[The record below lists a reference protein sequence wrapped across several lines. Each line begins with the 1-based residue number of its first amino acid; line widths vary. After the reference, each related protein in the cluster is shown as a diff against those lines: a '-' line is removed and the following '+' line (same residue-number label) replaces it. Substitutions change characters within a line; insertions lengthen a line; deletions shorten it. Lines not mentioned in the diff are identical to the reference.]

1 MTTTAPHR
9 QSVQG
14 GTEHAGLGA
23 GSGAKSGP
31 GAGLAVSGVSLAAL
45 LFCLLPAR
53 RRRLP
58 GLLVALLVMALMT
71 NLGCSD
77 GTFQTSGNLVGG
89 TPLGTTFLTITS
101 AATDGVNTVRHTDTF
116 QVTVQ

>member
-1 MTTTAPHR
+1 
-9 QSVQG
+9 
-14 GTEHAGLGA
+14 
-23 GSGAKSGP
+23 
-31 GAGLAVSGVSLAAL
+31 
-45 LFCLLPAR
+45 
-53 RRRLP
+53 
-58 GLLVALLVMALMT
+58 MALMT